1 MRCTRVI
8 FLGICFPLLA
18 FLNFE
23 VLTAEKIARQ
33 NISIKSYLSMKI
45 FLFISPFESDVIVVT
60 EKFGK
65 EQRLTKDSL
74 SGISLY
80 FFLIYDLYTPNIRVD
95 IYWRICTVMTCCFIV
110 I

>member
-23 VLTAEKIARQ
+23 VLTVEKIARQ
-33 NISIKSYLSMKI
+33 NISTKSYLSMKI

-65 EQRLTKDSL
+65 EQRLTRLFKRDL
-74 SGISLY
+74 TV
-80 FFLIYDLYTPNIRVD
+80 FLFDLR
-95 IYWRICTVMTCCFIV
+95 FIHT
-110 I
+110 